1 MPLWFGHAKRIE
13 AVENAVKTLDT
24 DIRNVDTGMKQGFS
38 DIASKIE
45 ELGQDFEPNPNSQG
59 QNIAR
64 GPEVTEEPVNFYEGR
79 LAAINAALAK
89 TTDPDKI
96 AELMEAK
103 KLLRRDAVADR
114 QSRRRRLGIYEA
126 RPRQPLEPEIVEEG
140 APPTPQEVEEIA
152 QRVGVTKAGGL
163 DPIKFATGIKGL
175 VDKNPGLAKTLFK
188 AFGGDKLLADA
199 GITGGLEAGL
209 GLLDEIIKQGKAD
222 ELAATVGNGLGALV
236 KEKVGPWVM
245 SKATPTAAQAP
256 LVPAGPQQQFTN
268 PQGLTCTFG
277 PDGKAYAYDPATKGF
292 TTRLWMRDGIGWIDP
307 RLRYPMPTGPG
318 LV

>member
-1 MPLWFGHAKRIE
+1 MPLWLGHGKRLE
-13 AVENAVKTLDT
+13 AVEHGLVELNKNMDENFDDVKKSFLT
-24 DIRNVDTGMKQGFS
+24 V
-38 DIASKIE
+38 IE
-45 ELGQDFEPNPNSQG
+45 EIKGLKEQNSSGLVQTGQETAEPP
-59 QNIAR
+59 ITL
-64 GPEVTEEPVNFYEGR
+64 PDEESDPRFK
-79 LAAINAALAK
+79 AINDAMSR
-89 TTDPDKI
+89 TTDPVKLQ
-96 AELMEAK
+96 EYTQAK
-103 KLLRRDAVADR
+103 KIIRADMR
-114 QSRRRRLGIYEA
+114 NERLSRKRRLGWYDRKRGEE
-126 RPRQPLEPEIVEEG
+126 PYEPEIVETG
-140 APPTPQEVEEIA
+140 APPSPEEVEEIA

-245 SKATPTAAQAP
+245 SKATPTPTQTP